1 MTLVDANVL
10 LYAYTPRALQHAAC
24 RSWLESAFSGPS
36 PMRLAWMTI
45 FAFLRISTSPRIL
58 ERPFGI
64 GEAETIV
71 SSWLALPNVAPL
83 EPGERYWEILSPL
96 LRRAQVAGPL
106 VMDAA
111 LAALAIEHG
120 AVLCTTDAD
129 FRRFP
134 ELRTID
140 PLAQ

>member
-10 LYAYTPRALQHAAC
+10 LYAYDLRSLHHDRC
-24 RSWLESAFSGPS
+24 RTWLEAAFSGPA
-36 PMRLAWMTI
+36 PVRIAWVTI
-45 FAFLRISTSPRIL
+45 LAFLRITTSPRAFP
-58 ERPFGI
+58 RPFTVS
-64 GEAETIV
+64 EAESIV
-71 SSWLALPNVAPL
+71 SSWLALPTVAPL
-83 EPGERYWEILSPL
+83 EPGERYWAILGKL
-96 LRRAQVAGPL
+96 LVDAQVSGPL

-134 ELRTID
+134 GLRTID
-140 PLAQ
+140 PTSR